1 MKNTRKLSL
10 ICLVSVIC
18 IGLTISVY
26 PNQAAAKKIELSLAN
41 EAPPFFIYTI
51 ISKKFKELIENM
63 DSNHFLKTSKVSL
76 IKKAYQIY
84 QQEGL
89 QGIRRR
95 ITGNTIMSY
104 FLIPVSCIVSPFIG
118 CNWKFL
124 REDLIS
130 VYRDIRQTQ
139 RIRKI
144 ICHLENQGTAQSI
157 NKLSIKNYK
166 KSDTIFILGSGS
178 SVNDLTEENWMA
190 INRHDSIGFNY
201 WLIHEFV
208 PTFYFIEPS
217 AYSERF
223 QAVLDLLRRRSRECD
238 KMPII
243 CEYKNWYNSGRT
255 FQQIPTEVE
264 KNAYLY
270 APYYLRTRLSKI
282 VSAFLRYGRFIGF
295 FGNNNVNSIIHHRA
309 TLSATVMFAVI
320 GGYQNIVLTGIDLNS
335 SSYFWEDKPEKYRN
349 QSLPRNIQS
358 SNIHRTVDPDATD
371 EEKAIPIDKYL
382 DILDRVVL
390 QPNGI
395 KVFMASKKSKLYPRF
410 PLYPAFNIS

>member
-1 MKNTRKLSL
+1 M
-10 ICLVSVIC
+10 
-18 IGLTISVY
+18 
-26 PNQAAAKKIELSLAN
+26 ED
-41 EAPPFFIYTI
+41 
-51 ISKKFKELIENM
+51 M
-63 DSNHFLKTSKVSL
+63 DSNHSLNTSKVSL

-84 QQEGL
+84 KQDGL
-89 QGIRRR
+89 QGVQRR
-95 ITGNTIMSY
+95 INSIIMSY

-130 VYRDIRQTQ
+130 VLRDIRQTQ
-139 RIRKI
+139 QIRKI
-144 ICHLENQGTAQSI
+144 IGHLENEGTAQSI
-157 NKLSIKNYK
+157 NNLCIENYK
-166 KSDTIFILGSGS
+166 TSDTIFILGSGS
-178 SVNDLTEENWMA
+178 SVNDLTEENWMI
-190 INRHDSIGFNY
+190 INRHDSVGFNF

-223 QAVLDLLRRRSRECD
+223 QAVLDLIRRRSQECD

-243 CEYKNWYNSGRT
+243 CEYKNWTNSGRT
-255 FQQIPTEVE
+255 FQEIPIEVE

-270 APYYLRTRLSKI
+270 APYYLRTRLSQI
-282 VSAFLRYGRFIGF
+282 VSVFLRYGRLIGF

-309 TLSATVMFAVI
+309 TLSAAVMFAAIV
-320 GGYQNIVLTGIDLNS
+320 GYKNIVLTGIDLNN
-335 SSYFWEDKPEKYRN
+335 SSYFWEGNPEKYCN
-349 QSLPRNIQS
+349 QSLPNNIQS

-395 KVFMASKKSKLYPRF
+395 KVFVASKKSKLYPRF
-410 PLYPAFNIS
+410 PLYPAFKLSMI